1 MGPSWTAAASRSTS
15 LARAKSVR
23 AEAAVVANSAAVVA
37 VAAAATKSQRVF
49 IQRGSGENS
58 ASLFSYIIPLTR
70 PEGHPPHEPR
80 GTSNIEHPTPNIEWQ
95 RDSSLTS
102 AFVVRCWTFDV
113 FPRFRVSTPEFSFR
127 GILSPSDGVRDRVRG
142 LW

>member
-1 MGPSWTAAASRSTS
+1 MGPSWTAAPSRSTS

-80 GTSNIEHPTPNIEWQ
+80 GTSNIDQDRKSTRLN
-95 RDSSLTS
+95 SSHVAISYSVFCLKKKKQPHH
-102 AFVVRCWTFDV
+102 VDV
-113 FPRFRVSTPEFSFR
+113 
-127 GILSPSDGVRDRVRG
+127 IGVKMTGV
-142 LW
+142 